1 MSDNLKHECGIA
13 MVRLLKPL
21 EYYKQKYG
29 TAFYGINKMYLML
42 EKQHNRGQDGAG
54 LASIK
59 FDMNPGERYISRVR
73 SNQPQSI
80 QDIFTQINQRI
91 SQLLKENPEI
101 KDDVQAQKKLLPY
114 IGEVYLGHVRYGT
127 FGANSIES
135 VHPFLRQNN
144 WMHRNLIVAGN
155 FNMTNAKELF
165 ERLVEFGQHP
175 KEQTDTVTV
184 MERIGHF
191 LDDEVEA
198 LYQKFKEQ
206 GLSKKEASA
215 RIANELDVVRILRRS
230 ARRWDGGY
238 AMAGILGH
246 GDAFV
251 VRDPAGIR
259 PAYYYKD
266 DEIVVIAS
274 ERPVIQTAFN
284 VSFDDVK
291 ELEAGNGIII
301 KKNGVV
307 QIEQITEPLQRK
319 ACSFERIYFSRGSDQ
334 EIYQERKK
342 LGALLLPD
350 VLKSIDNNL
359 EKSVFAYIPNTAETS
374 YLGLVEEADNHLNQL
389 KKEQILAQENLSE
402 QTLSQILNQK
412 IRKEKVAI
420 KDAKLRTFITED
432 SSRDDLVAHVYDIT
446 YGSVQKGDN
455 LVIIDDSIVRGTTL
469 KKSILKILGRLH
481 PKKIVVVSS
490 APQIRY
496 PDCYG
501 IDMARLEDLIA
512 FEATLQLHRERG
524 TYDVIHQV
532 YQKCISQVNL
542 TDDKVVNYVKEI
554 YEPFTD
560 QEISQ
565 KITELLLPENFDCEV
580 EILFQSVE
588 NLHKACPKNLG
599 DWYFTGN
606 YPTNGGNRV
615 VNRAFINFY
624 EGKKER
630 AY

>member
-29 TAFYGINKMYLML
+29 TLFYAINKMYLLM

-54 LASIK
+54 LASVK
-59 FDMNPGERYISRVR
+59 FDMQPGERYISRVR
-73 SNQPQSI
+73 SNEAQPI
-80 QDIFTQINQRI
+80 QDIFKQINTRI
-91 SQLLKENPEI
+91 SNLLKEYPEI
-101 KDDVQAQKKLLPY
+101 KNDVQEQRRMLPY
-114 IGEVYLGHVRYGT
+114 LGEVYLGHVRYGT
-127 FGANSIES
+127 FGKNSIES

-144 WMHRNLIVAGN
+144 WQSRNLIVAGN

-165 ERLVEFGQHP
+165 ERLVNLGQHP

-191 LDDEVEA
+191 LDSEVEA
-198 LYQKFKEQ
+198 LYQQFKEE
-206 GLSKKEASA
+206 GLSKIEASK
-215 RIANELDVVRILRRS
+215 RIAEEIDVTKILRKA

-266 DEIVVIAS
+266 DEVVVIAS

-284 VSFDDVK
+284 VEYDSVH
-291 ELEAGNGIII
+291 ELEPGKGIII
-301 KKNGVV
+301 KKDGSLS
-307 QIEQITEPLQRK
+307 IEQITEPLERK
-319 ACSFERIYFSRGSDQ
+319 ACSFERIYFSRGSDK
-334 EIYQERKK
+334 EIYRERKK

-350 VLKSIDNNL
+350 VLKSIDNDLKNT
-359 EKSVFAYIPNTAETS
+359 VFAYIPNTAETS
-374 YLGLVEEADNHLNQL
+374 YLGLVEEADTYLNQL
-389 KKEQILAQENLSE
+389 KQQQILAEKNITPERLNE
-402 QTLSQILNQK
+402 ILSQR

-446 YGSVQKGDN
+446 YGSVEKGDN
-455 LVIIDDSIVRGTTL
+455 LVIVDDSIVRGTTL
-469 KKSILKILGRLH
+469 KKSILSILSRLH

-501 IDMARLEDLIA
+501 IDMARMEELIA
-512 FEATLQLHRERG
+512 FEAALALHRKRG
-524 TYDVIHQV
+524 TYHIVEEV
-532 YQKCISQVNL
+532 YKKCISQVDL
-542 TDDKVVNYVKEI
+542 SDDKVVNYVKEV
-554 YEPFTD
+554 YAPFTD
-560 QEISQ
+560 EEITRQ
-565 KITELLLPENFDCEV
+565 ITQMLLPKDFVPEV

-599 DWYFTGN
+599 DWYFTGD

-615 VNRAFINFY
+615 VNRAFINYY
-624 EGKKER
+624 EGKKDR

>member
-21 EYYKQKYG
+21 EYYKEKYG
-29 TAFYGINKMYLML
+29 TLFYAINKMYLLM

-54 LASIK
+54 LASVK
-59 FDMNPGERYISRVR
+59 FDMQAGERYISRVR
-73 SNQPQSI
+73 SNESQPI
-80 QDIFTQINQRI
+80 QDIFKQINTRI
-91 SQLLKENPEI
+91 SNLLKEYPEL
-101 KDDVQAQKKLLPY
+101 KNDVQEQRRMLPY
-114 IGEVYLGHVRYGT
+114 LGEIYLGHVRYGT
-127 FGANSIES
+127 FGKNSIES

-144 WMHRNLIVAGN
+144 WQSRNLIVAGN

-165 ERLVEFGQHP
+165 QRLVELGQHP
-175 KEQTDTVTV
+175 KENTDTVTV

-191 LDDEVEA
+191 LDTEVEN
-198 LYQKFKEQ
+198 LYRKFKDE
-206 GLSKKEASA
+206 GLSKIEASK
-215 RIANELDVVRILRRS
+215 RIAEELDVAKILRKS

-266 DEIVVIAS
+266 EEVVVIAS

-284 VSFDDVK
+284 LEFEQIH
-291 ELEAGNGIII
+291 ELEPGSGIII
-301 KKNGVV
+301 KKNGDIS
-307 QIEQITEPLQRK
+307 IEQIVEPLERK
-319 ACSFERIYFSRGSDQ
+319 ACSFERIYFSRGSDK
-334 EIYQERKK
+334 EIYRERKK

-350 VLKSIDNNL
+350 VLKSIDNDLKNT
-359 EKSVFAYIPNTAETS
+359 VFAYIPNTAETS
-374 YLGLVEEADNHLNQL
+374 YLGLVEEANTYLNQL
-389 KKEQILAQENLSE
+389 KQQLILAEKNITPERLNEILSE
-402 QTLSQILNQK
+402 K

-446 YGSVQKGDN
+446 YGSVEKGDN
-455 LVIIDDSIVRGTTL
+455 LVIVDDSIVRGTTL
-469 KKSILKILGRLH
+469 KKSILSILGRLH

-501 IDMARLEDLIA
+501 IDMARMEELIA
-512 FEATLQLHRERG
+512 FEAALALHRERG
-524 TYDVIHQV
+524 TYNIVDET
-532 YQKCISQVNL
+532 YKKCISQVNL
-542 TDDKVVNYVKEI
+542 SDDKVINHVKEI
-554 YEPFTD
+554 YAPFTD
-560 QEISQ
+560 EEITR
-565 KITELLLPENFDCEV
+565 KITQMLLPDNFMPEV

-588 NLHKACPKNLG
+588 NLHQACPQNLG
-599 DWYFTGN
+599 DWYFTGD

-615 VNRAFINFY
+615 VNRAFINYY
-624 EGKKER
+624 EGKKDR

>member
-1 MSDNLKHECGIA
+1 MSDKIKHECGIA

-21 EYYKQKYG
+21 SFYKEKYG
-29 TAFYGINKMYLML
+29 TTFYGINKMYLML

-59 FDMNPGERYISRVR
+59 LDMQPGERYISRVR
-73 SNQPQSI
+73 SNQPQPI
-80 QDIFTQINQRI
+80 QDIFTQVNQRI
-91 SQLLKENPEI
+91 SELLKENPNLKE
-101 KDDVQAQKKLLPY
+101 DVQAQKKLLPY
-114 IGEVYLGHVRYGT
+114 VGEVYLGHVRYGT
-127 FGANSIES
+127 FGQNSIEN

-144 WMHRNLIVAGN
+144 WQSRNLIVAGN

-165 ERLVEFGQHP
+165 ERLVALGQHP
-175 KEQTDTVTV
+175 KENTDTVTV

-191 LDDEVEA
+191 LDTEVEE
-198 LYQKFKEQ
+198 LYQKFKEE
-206 GLSKKEASA
+206 GLSKVEASK
-215 RIANELDVVRILRRS
+215 RIADELDVAKILRKS

-266 DEIVVIAS
+266 EEVVVIAS

-284 VSFDDVK
+284 LEFEQIH
-291 ELEAGNGIII
+291 ELEPGSGIII
-301 KKNGVV
+301 KKDGSTSVT
-307 QIEQITEPLQRK
+307 QIIPQLPRK
-319 ACSFERIYFSRGSDQ
+319 ACSFERIYFSRGSDK
-334 EIYQERKK
+334 EIYLERKK
-342 LGALLLPD
+342 LGALLLPE
-350 VLKSIDNNL
+350 VLQSINNDL
-359 EKSVFAYIPNTAETS
+359 KNSVFAYIPNTAETS
-374 YLGLVEEADNHLNQL
+374 YLGLVEEADSYLNKL
-389 KKEQILAQENLSE
+389 KHQQILVEKDISSEKLAEILS
-402 QTLSQILNQK
+402 QK

-469 KKSILKILGRLH
+469 KKSILNILGRLK

-512 FEATLQLHRERG
+512 FEATLQLHKERG
-524 TYDVIHQV
+524 TYNIIEEV
-532 YQKCISQVNL
+532 YKKCIAQVHL
-542 TDDKVVNYVKEI
+542 SDDKVINYVKEI

-560 QEISQ
+560 EEITD
-565 KITELLLPENFDCEV
+565 KITELLLPKDYSIDV
-580 EILFQSVE
+580 KIIFQSVA
-588 NLHKACPKNLG
+588 NLHKACPQNLG

-606 YPTNGGNRV
+606 YPTDGGNRV

-624 EGKKER
+624 EGKKDR

>member
-1 MSDNLKHECGIA
+1 MSDNIKHECGIA

-21 EYYKQKYG
+21 SFYKEKYG
-29 TAFYGINKMYLML
+29 TTFYGINKMYLML

-54 LASIK
+54 LATIK
-59 FDMNPGERYISRVR
+59 LDMQPGERYISRVR
-73 SNQPQSI
+73 SNQPQPI
-80 QDIFTQINQRI
+80 QDIFTQVNQRI
-91 SQLLKENPEI
+91 SELLKENPDLKE
-101 KDDVQAQKKLLPY
+101 DVQAQKKLLPY
-114 IGEVYLGHVRYGT
+114 VGEVYLGHVRYGT
-127 FGANSIES
+127 FGQNSIEN

-144 WMHRNLIVAGN
+144 WQSRNLIVAGN

-165 ERLVEFGQHP
+165 ERLVALGQHP
-175 KEQTDTVTV
+175 KENTDTVTV

-191 LDDEVEA
+191 LDTEVEE
-198 LYQKFKEQ
+198 LYQKFKEE
-206 GLSKKEASA
+206 GLSKVDASK
-215 RIANELDVVRILRRS
+215 RIADELDVAKILRKS

-266 DEIVVIAS
+266 EEVVVIAS

-284 VSFDDVK
+284 LEFEQIH
-291 ELEAGNGIII
+291 ELEPGSGIII
-301 KKNGVV
+301 KKDGSTSVT
-307 QIEQITEPLQRK
+307 QIIPQLPRK
-319 ACSFERIYFSRGSDQ
+319 ACSFERIYFSRGSDK
-334 EIYQERKK
+334 EIYLERKK
-342 LGALLLPD
+342 LGALLLPE
-350 VLKSIDNNL
+350 VLQSINNDL
-359 EKSVFAYIPNTAETS
+359 KNSVFAYIPNTAETS
-374 YLGLVEEADNHLNQL
+374 YLGLVEEADSYLNKL
-389 KKEQILAQENLSE
+389 KHEQILAEKDISSEKLAEILS
-402 QTLSQILNQK
+402 QK

-469 KKSILKILGRLH
+469 KKSILNILGRLK

-512 FEATLQLHRERG
+512 FEATLQLHKERG
-524 TYDVIHQV
+524 TYNIIEEV
-532 YQKCISQVNL
+532 YKKCIAQVHL
-542 TDDKVVNYVKEI
+542 SDDKVINYVKEI

-560 QEISQ
+560 EEITD
-565 KITELLLPENFDCEV
+565 KITELLLPKDYSIDV
-580 EILFQSVE
+580 KIIFQSVA
-588 NLHKACPKNLG
+588 NLHKACPQNLG

-606 YPTNGGNRV
+606 YPTDGGNRV

-624 EGKKER
+624 EGKKDR